1 MGVLVHPP
9 FFKEI
14 LREDPLCLLKK
25 KVHAMIFYGIADAHG
40 LESFIPSQFTGEI
53 EGFQIPPKDLSLM
66 GYRAQA
72 NRHRHAVVYQV
83 DIPLESAKEALELF
97 NKGEYSTALELVKEK
112 ADSVS
117 LMKIPGA
124 EKSWK
129 LIPNPDL
136 DPYS

>member
-1 MGVLVHPP
+1 MLQK
-9 FFKEI
+9 KE
-14 LREDPLCLLKK
+14 
-25 KVHAMIFYGIADAHG
+25 HTMIFYGIADAHG
-40 LESFIPSQFTGEI
+40 LESFQPSKFGGEI
-53 EGFQIPPKDLSLM
+53 EGFQIPPKELSVM

-83 DIPLESAKEALELF
+83 DIPLQDAKEALALF
-97 NKGEYSTALELVKEK
+97 NKGEYAAALELVKEK

-136 DPYS
+136 DPVP